1 MKSQVSEKYFER
13 TFSFNFASLF
23 HPMLFQIINFNTYL
37 FFSYGVLVGT
47 GAGLSFPPTVYIVT
61 SYFVRLRGLA
71 NGICISGSAFGSI
84 ILPPILR
91 FLLEKYGYR
100 GAILIM
106 GGITLNTWVAA
117 LFYEPVEDHMKRV
130 YKESPEQNDCI
141 DIIDEEYEGIT
152 LDFSN
157 QSVNGN
163 AESSSKPMVVNT
175 SEEDSK
181 ITKTRVDSPESSKQ
195 GKKDA
200 FSRSLSAVLVHN
212 YRVSSDESNHRQ
224 RKISTPIRSYNFP
237 NNDNLLNQLS
247 SSPTLYAGPESRLS
261 HSSRLNRLNQAR
273 TVYRIPKRS
282 PSTSSFQY
290 VSTPHHGSTLS
301 FQPTEFTSHISLKSI
316 ASSINPIGACS
327 KSKKRT
333 KSTFLDLN
341 LLRDPVYLVILISNC
356 TNAIGYTNFII
367 LLPTFATTLGF
378 DKNLAAYLLSTVSVF
393 DLLGRIGGSAL
404 SGKIFIFSQL
414 S

>member
-1 MKSQVSEKYFER
+1 
-13 TFSFNFASLF
+13 
-23 HPMLFQIINFNTYL
+23 
-37 FFSYGVLVGT
+37 
-47 GAGLSFPPTVYIVT
+47 
-61 SYFVRLRGLA
+61 
-71 NGICISGSAFGSI
+71 
-84 ILPPILR
+84 
-91 FLLEKYGYR
+91 
-100 GAILIM
+100 M

-130 YKESPEQNDCI
+130 YKESPERNDCN

-195 GKKDA
+195 GNKGV

-212 YRVSSDESNHRQ
+212 NRVSSDESNHRQ

-247 SSPTLYAGPESRLS
+247 SSPTLYAGPEPRLS

-273 TVYRIPKRS
+273 TGNRIPKRS

-290 VSTPHHGSTLS
+290 ISTPHHGSTLS
-301 FQPTEFTSHISLKSI
+301 FQPTEFTSHLSLKSI
-316 ASSINPIGACS
+316 ASSINPIRACS
-327 KSKKRT
+327 KSQKRT

-404 SGKIFIFSQL
+404 SGNIFSQL